1 MRCLQQG
8 GSWEVRVSLAGV
20 GQWLRDLG
28 QLPPELAFRGQPL
41 LPRTVPLASEIQEHA
56 EDWTLRAPK
65 EGIET
70 AGIGSLVALKSAVE
84 LSGVPCGQRR
94 EVPSSL
100 DCDSLV
106 WL

>member
-1 MRCLQQG
+1 M
-8 GSWEVRVSLAGV
+8 SLAGV

-28 QLPPELAFRGQPL
+28 QLPPELAFRGQSL
-41 LPRTVPLASEIQEHA
+41 LPRTVPMATEIQEHA
-56 EDWTLRAPK
+56 EEWKLRAPK

-70 AGIGSLVALKSAVE
+70 AGIGHASQSLVVLKSAVE
-84 LSGVPCGQRR
+84 LSGIPCGQRR